1 MYQWSSAST
10 TSCFNFKIPPSLLNK
25 LTILETVWVR
35 NMGDEREYS
44 LAILVILLLLCWP
57 AAIVYYYTRP
67 KKPQFYPPPGGPRV
81 LPSLR
86 RSNNP
91 RQHLLSELWETSGLK
106 AGAKARPFAAEPRRG
121 IRSHAPSTD
130 LRQFLGTIGSSNHI
144 VCNQW
149 APLDD

>member
-1 MYQWSSAST
+1 MSGGIARRTKEEAVYQWSSAST

-67 KKPQFYPPPGGPRV
+67 TKPQYYPPQSY
-81 LPSLR
+81 PS
-86 RSNNP
+86 
-91 RQHLLSELWETSGLK
+91 
-106 AGAKARPFAAEPRRG
+106 GARAFCQACG
-121 IRSHAPSTD
+121 AP
-130 LRQFLGTIGSSNHI
+130 I
-144 VCNQW
+144 V
-149 APLDD
+149 